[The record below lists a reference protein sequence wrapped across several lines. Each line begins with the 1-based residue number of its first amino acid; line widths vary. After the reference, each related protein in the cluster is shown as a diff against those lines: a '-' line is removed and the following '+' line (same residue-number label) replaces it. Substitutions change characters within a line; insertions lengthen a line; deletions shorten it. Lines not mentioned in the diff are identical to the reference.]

1 MYSVRCLCG
10 KIVCQVD
17 HMSYLPRVE
26 EASKPPE
33 GPAIVILCR
42 HCRRYIVLCTPTITD
57 ISFTS
62 NPTARSGA
70 VVTTSP

>member
-1 MYSVRCLCG
+1 MYSIRCLCG

-17 HMSYLPRVE
+17 HMSYLPRVDE
-26 EASKPPE
+26 GPQPAD

-42 HCRRYIVLCTPTITD
+42 HCRRYIVLRTPTITD

-62 NPTARSGA
+62 NPSARSGT
-70 VVTTSP
+70 VVATHP